1 MHLLALLLALSAQR
15 PDSLAAQVR
24 EYVAVD
30 TALLALTRVLI
41 VDGTGGAPKSDQ
53 TIVIRAGRITAVGP
67 AASVQVP
74 PGARVMDL
82 SGSTVIPGIVG
93 MHDHLFYTAAGGRA
107 VQMSYTGP
115 RLYLGSGVTTI
126 RTTGSRAPYAEIHLK
141 DAIDRGLAPGRGTH
155 PTVPYITGYSGG

>member
-1 MHLLALLLALSAQR
+1 MHLLAILLALSAQR

-30 TALLALTRVLI
+30 TALLALTHVLI

-74 PGARVMDL
+74 PGARGMDL
-82 SGSTVIPGIVG
+82 SGSTVISRVVG
-93 MHDHLFYTAAGGRA
+93 LHGPPSYTPAGGPPRPNSARA
-107 VQMSYTGP
+107 
-115 RLYLGSGVTTI
+115 
-126 RTTGSRAPYAEIHLK
+126 
-141 DAIDRGLAPGRGTH
+141 
-155 PTVPYITGYSGG
+155 